1 MPLKLMATA
10 RLWLFTAS
18 GLCRGAIEK
27 GGMVKN
33 QTKTKM
39 DWYTW
44 NLVQLFAI
52 STIFMAL
59 TAGNVTQ
66 VNLYSSILVVFIT
79 LAIIDLLW
87 NFNLFGYI
95 SSILI
100 VAFYDLLWGASLKA
114 GLNIYS
120 IFLNIA
126 IGIILAILLWVAY
139 DSLQPIK
146 GVWNRKIIPKRISIV
161 GMPFLYL
168 TGTGL
173 MAYVVLVVLS
183 FGFSILNF
191 AIALFAIGYFTY
203 YTLDTWIEAKKHIEK
218 GGVNGK
224 PKPKPE

>member
-1 MPLKLMATA
+1 M
-10 RLWLFTAS
+10 
-18 GLCRGAIEK
+18 
-27 GGMVKN
+27 KN

-52 STIFMAL
+52 SVIFMAL
-59 TAGNVTQ
+59 AAGNVTQ

-100 VAFYDLLWGASLKA
+100 VAFYDLLWGISLKA

-120 IFLNIA
+120 AFLNVA
-126 IGIILAILLWVAY
+126 IGIILAILLWVTY

-146 GVWNRKIIPKRISIV
+146 GVWNRKIIPKEISTV

-168 TGTGL
+168 IGTGL

-183 FGFSILNF
+183 FGFSVLNF

>member
-1 MPLKLMATA
+1 MATA

-18 GLCRGAIEK
+18 GLCLGAIEK
-27 GGMVKN
+27 GGIVKN

-52 STIFMAL
+52 STMFMAL
-59 TAGNVTQ
+59 AAGNVTQ
-66 VNLYSSILVVFIT
+66 LNLYSSILVIFIT
-79 LAIIDLLW
+79 LAIIDLFW
-87 NFNLFGYI
+87 NFNLFGYV

-100 VAFYDLLWGASLKA
+100 VAFYDLLWGISLKV

-120 IFLNIA
+120 IFLNVA

-146 GVWNRKIIPKRISIV
+146 GVWNRKIIPKRISIA

-168 TGTGL
+168 IGTGL
-173 MAYVVLVVLS
+173 MAYVFLVILS
-183 FGFSILNF
+183 FGFSVLNF

-203 YTLDTWIEAKKHIEK
+203 YTLDTWIEAKKYTKKEK

>member
-1 MPLKLMATA
+1 MKD
-10 RLWLFTAS
+10 
-18 GLCRGAIEK
+18 
-27 GGMVKN
+27 

-59 TAGNVTQ
+59 AAGNVTR

-100 VAFYDLLWGASLKA
+100 VVFYDLLWGISLEV

-120 IFLNIA
+120 VFLNVT
-126 IGIILAILLWVAY
+126 IGVILAILLWVIY
-139 DSLQPIK
+139 DSLHPIK

-168 TGTGL
+168 AGTGL
-173 MAYVVLVVLS
+173 MAYVMLVVLS

-218 GGVNGK
+218 EKGGMNGK
-224 PKPKPE
+224 KS